1 MLMSVV
7 SLKNDIF
14 TAFKLLIIENHK
26 LYRFRNF
33 SRSGLDRR
41 PNRGVM
47 DPSIALFTEVLC
59 GTIRRM
65 TTLAFDTHK
74 AVKALKEA
82 GFDDP
87 QAEAVVATVGEAIG
101 GSIATKA
108 DIAEVRTTTKTDIA
122 QLRAEM
128 KTDIAQLRAEMADQ
142 FSILYRHLW
151 SMAIGIVG
159 FTAGLTVALV
169 KLLP

>member
-1 MLMSVV
+1 MGPGR
-7 SLKNDIF
+7 KC
-14 TAFKLLIIENHK
+14 
-26 LYRFRNF
+26 
-33 SRSGLDRR
+33 RR
-41 PNRGVM
+41 PECQ
-47 DPSIALFTEVLC
+47 PSAVLPLFTEALC
-59 GTIRRM
+59 GTIRHIM
-65 TTLAFDTHK
+65 TMLAFDTHK

-108 DIAEVRTTTKTDIA
+108 DIAELRTTTKADIA
-122 QLRAEM
+122 EVRAEITELRTATKADMTELRAEM

>member
-1 MLMSVV
+1 
-7 SLKNDIF
+7 
-14 TAFKLLIIENHK
+14 
-26 LYRFRNF
+26 
-33 SRSGLDRR
+33 
-41 PNRGVM
+41 M

-108 DIAEVRTTTKTDIA
+108 DIAEVRTTTKADIA
-122 QLRAEM
+122 EVRAEITELRAEM